1 LCTVLIVRLTKFTD
15 LALRVVL
22 RLAQAGESGALTPDT
37 VARSVGATGG
47 EIADVVERLRRLGVV
62 AGRAELTLSPSGREA
77 SLGTLVRELEGSGDV
92 AGCHDDPPCPLTG
105 ACRLRGVLRT
115 AQEAF
120 FASLDP
126 VTVRDLMS
134 PPPRSRLHWLG
145 APVIAPR

>member
-1 LCTVLIVRLTKFTD
+1 MLLVRLTKFTD

-22 RLAQAGESGALTPDT
+22 RLAQAGEGGVLPPDL
-37 VARSVGATGG
+37 VAGSVGASGAELAG
-47 EIADVVERLRRLGVV
+47 VVDRLRRLDVV
-62 AGRAELTLSPSGREA
+62 AGVTELTLTPRGHEA
-77 SLGTLVRELEGSGDV
+77 SLGALVRELEGSGDV

-105 ACRLRGVLRT
+105 GCRLRGVLRT

-126 VTVRDLMS
+126 VTVRDLTS
-134 PPPRSRLHWLG
+134 PPPRPRLQWLN